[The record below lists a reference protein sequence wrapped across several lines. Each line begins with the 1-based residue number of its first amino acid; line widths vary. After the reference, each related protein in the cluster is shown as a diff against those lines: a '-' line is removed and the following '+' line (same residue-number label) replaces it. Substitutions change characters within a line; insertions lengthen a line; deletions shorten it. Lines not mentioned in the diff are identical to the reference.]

1 MEETFDRDREKA
13 MEHLYKSTENMNP
26 ETRDALRKKLERLW
40 DSTAS
45 KSKRTAVLI
54 DRDKLEYKK
63 NNYYGSNGEISRV
76 EEVRPY
82 MHGDL
87 YDMHNI
93 EMNLIE
99 EEVPTS
105 FCFCGCAYYC

>member
-1 MEETFDRDREKA
+1 
-13 MEHLYKSTENMNP
+13 
-26 ETRDALRKKLERLW
+26 
-40 DSTAS
+40 
-45 KSKRTAVLI
+45 
-54 DRDKLEYKK
+54 
-63 NNYYGSNGEISRV
+63 
-76 EEVRPY
+76 

-105 FCFCGCAYYC
+105 SLFFVDVPTIAELDRRVEEKKKEKDNQIK

>member
-1 MEETFDRDREKA
+1 M
-13 MEHLYKSTENMNP
+13 
-26 ETRDALRKKLERLW
+26 
-40 DSTAS
+40 
-45 KSKRTAVLI
+45 I

-105 FCFCGCAYYC
+105 SLFFVDVPTIAELDRRVEEKKKEKDNQIK